1 MTFVSLAFIIWDV
14 EPELITLPWIN
25 LPIRWYGFFWLAG
38 LYLSYWI
45 LQIKFKEEGKSIELL
60 DSLTWYIIFGTIIGA
75 RLGHILFYAPHYYL
89 VENPK
94 EIFAIWQGGL
104 ASHGGALGILLSL
117 FIFAKSKKVDLW
129 WLADKIALVIPL
141 VCSLIR
147 IGNLFNSEMIGKATT
162 MPWAFIFTHYDTIPR
177 HPAQLYEA
185 LLYFTTFVVLTNIS
199 KTKPISQNGSLF
211 GVMLISL
218 FSIRFFI
225 ELFKLNQEPF
235 ENNMYFN
242 MGQLLSLPF
251 ILVGIIIMLYLSR
264 KKSAV

>member
-1 MTFVSLAFIIWDV
+1 MSIVSLAFIIWGV
-14 EPELITLPWIN
+14 GPELITIPWIN
-25 LPIRWYGFFWLAG
+25 LPIRWYGIFWLAG

-45 LQIKFKEEGKSIELL
+45 LQRKFKEEDKSIELL
-60 DSLTWYIIFGTIIGA
+60 DSLTWYIILGTIIGA
-75 RLGHILFYAPHYYL
+75 RLGHVLFYAPNYYL

-104 ASHGGALGILLSL
+104 ASHGGALGILFSL
-117 FIFAKSKKVDLW
+117 FIFAKTKKVDFW

-162 MPWAFIFTHYDTIPR
+162 VPWAFIFTHYDTIPR

-185 LLYFTTFVVLTNIS
+185 LLYFTTFVALTKIS
-199 KTKPISQNGSLF
+199 KIKPINQHGSLF
-211 GVMLISL
+211 AMMLISL
-218 FSIRFFI
+218 FSIRFFM

-235 ENNMYFN
+235 EDKLLFN

-251 ILVGIIIMLYLSR
+251 ILAGIITMLYLT
-264 KKSAV
+264 KKKAAA